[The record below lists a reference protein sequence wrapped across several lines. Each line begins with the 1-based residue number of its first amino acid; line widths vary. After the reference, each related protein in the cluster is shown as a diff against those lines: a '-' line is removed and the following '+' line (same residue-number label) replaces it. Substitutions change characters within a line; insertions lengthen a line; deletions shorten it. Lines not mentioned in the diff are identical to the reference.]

1 MLQCQNHKE
10 VWQCAEIGEVLALY
24 SVHFFDTAI
33 PWCWLFVNFC
43 SYPTRQDIL
52 KTCFAMIARLLL
64 LYNMFWV
71 QVAREDQTQYIVHH
85 MRHFWKHVWIQ
96 VAREDCQTLNI
107 IWDIL
112 KTCFVCRLLAKTRHY
127 TLYIVWDSCIQVARE
142 DCQTLYL
149 YIIHNTL
156 YIAMHFENIFCI
168 QVAREDCQTVPV
180 QKCDS
185 VKDEQCRNVPRK
197 VGIFNSNF

>member
-1 MLQCQNHKE
+1 M
-10 VWQCAEIGEVLALY
+10 
-24 SVHFFDTAI
+24 F
-33 PWCWLFVNFC
+33 WLFILPILFFLTLPFPDVGCLWIFAHI
-43 SYPTRQDIL
+43 RQDIL

-64 LYNMFWV
+64 LNNMFWV
-71 QVAREDQTQYIVHH
+71 QVAREDQTQYIIHH

-149 YIIHNTL
+149 YIIHYTL
-156 YIAMHFENIFCI
+156 QCI
-168 QVAREDCQTVPV
+168 LKTYFVSRLPGKTARQCLCRSATVWRTSSAGTF
-180 QKCDS
+180 QERGKS
-185 VKDEQCRNVPRK
+185 LILISKKWVK
-197 VGIFNSNF
+197 

>member
-1 MLQCQNHKE
+1 MFCHDCQTFAFIQH
-10 VWQCAEIGEVLALY
+10 VLGPGCPGRP
-24 SVHFFDTAI
+24 DTI
-33 PWCWLFVNFC
+33 YCT
-43 SYPTRQDIL
+43 SYETFL
-52 KTCFAMIARLLL
+52 KTCLDPGCPWRLP
-64 LYNMFWV
+64 
-71 QVAREDQTQYIVHH
+71 DI
-85 MRHFWKHVWIQ
+85 
-96 VAREDCQTLNI
+96 NI

-127 TLYIVWDSCIQVARE
+127 TLYIVRDSCIQVARE

-197 VGIFNSNF
+197 VGRKILNVWKMGKKGKQYRNVPRQVGGKSCIKSG

>member
-1 MLQCQNHKE
+1 MSKPQRS
-10 VWQCAEIGEVLALY
+10 AETGDVLALY
-24 SVHFFDTAI
+24 SAHFVFLTLPFPDVGCLWIFAHI
-33 PWCWLFVNFC
+33 
-43 SYPTRQDIL
+43 RQDIL

-127 TLYIVWDSCIQVARE
+127 TLYIVWDSCIQVACE
-142 DCQTLYL
+142 DCQTLYF

-156 YIAMHFENIFCI
+156 YIAMHFENIFWC
-168 QVAREDCQTVPV
+168 QVAREDCQTLYLYIIH
-180 QKCDS
+180 K
-185 VKDEQCRNVPRK
+185 
-197 VGIFNSNF
+197 F